1 MVRMPDPKM
10 LKKPVVV
17 WFNKGDSC
25 YYAFPLL
32 DPWGGMAYPDISNGD
47 WREECVLPAG
57 TPVTKVQQDNG
68 NRVRA
73 IIAGRTMYT
82 AADALG

>member
-1 MVRMPDPKM
+1 MPEPTK
-10 LKKPVVV
+10 LKTPVVV
-17 WFNKGDSC
+17 WFNKGDSH

-32 DPWGGMAYPDISNGD
+32 DPWGGMAYPDIASGD

-57 TPVTKVQQDNG
+57 TPVRNVQPDNG

-73 IIAGRTMYT
+73 VIAGRPMYT
-82 AADALG
+82 AATALE